1 MNDPKQLRYRNVFYK
16 TYEFAYRAMPDVI
29 EEFKKE
35 FEANGLHENG
45 MFFYSMD
52 AMRRYSDTEADV
64 QMTFYQPAQEHNA
77 PEGCELGFAD
87 AFEWDD
93 MTYRLVDDDHSN
105 KAQAAF
111 VDMLNEES
119 AAGKK
124 ITSPVFYE
132 FFFRENEEG
141 DKKPCCLIRAQF
153 K

>member
-1 MNDPKQLRYRNVFYK
+1 MENMDHLIYKNVFYK
-16 TYEFAYRAMPDVI
+16 SYEFPYREMPTVI
-29 EEFKKE
+29 GEFKKE
-35 FEANGLHENG
+35 FSSYGLHEDG

-52 AMRRYSDTEADV
+52 AMRRHSDTEADV
-64 QMTFYQPAQEHNA
+64 RMTFYQPAEEYVA
-77 PEGCELGFAD
+77 PEGCLMGFLD
-87 AFEWDD
+87 VMEWSN

-141 DKKPCCLIRAQF
+141 NKKPCCLIRAQF